1 MGRERERERSQI
13 DPHPPPPGEFQ
24 YVFSLASQIRFL
36 FFKNFSF
43 RFSCGFEFFYNKM
56 EANQHL
62 SEIIKAWLTRM
73 IINYKDEPM
82 LSPKGAWAPPGPK
95 NNFFEQVKFSKKKK
109 KKRKGLGPPKFLAQA
124 PSQNIM
130 NPPNPSS
137 S

>member
-1 MGRERERERSQI
+1 MIKFFLILVKFGYYFHFFKGYWFSWGERERERERSQI

-62 SEIIKAWLTRM
+62 SEIIKA
-73 IINYKDEPM
+73 
-82 LSPKGAWAPPGPK
+82 
-95 NNFFEQVKFSKKKK
+95 
-109 KKRKGLGPPKFLAQA
+109 
-124 PSQNIM
+124 
-130 NPPNPSS
+130 
-137 S
+137 